1 MIIRKI
7 SIKTKTSSQHTK
19 LNHELIERQTIK
31 LIYIL
36 FQYVNVAGH
45 SNGVPPGPIPNPEV
59 KPIDAVVLVR
69 SERSCEA
76 IVPAH

>member
-1 MIIRKI
+1 MK
-7 SIKTKTSSQHTK
+7 
-19 LNHELIERQTIK
+19 RQTIK

-36 FQYVNVAGH
+36 FLYVNVAGH

-59 KPIDAVVLVR
+59 KPVDAVVLVR

-76 IVPAH
+76 IVPAHLIFNNPYFQVLINL